1 MKTSIEFLLVLVQ
14 LLEAHADVTFK
25 QLNENQSLELS
36 CHGDHRGL
44 TSLHLYHSRGHTQ
57 TTLLSML
64 PRGGGRESDELRLDP
79 YNKWR
84 LQVSGGW
91 NTSQVKVMLL
101 RLKPGDSG
109 LYVCQRFYREKTSQH
124 NSFTT
129 QQLFLLVNGSG
140 RNCQCSSSYPPL
152 LVAIFSVTCFL
163 LIVVVWLAI
172 KKCVETRRHPSA
184 PAAFPVYEEMA
195 RKQQHSE
202 IIPPYQQEVPS
213 HLEEVTS
220 PLYANAPIKQPQD
233 NCYACPRHIA
243 LRA

>member
-1 MKTSIEFLLVLVQ
+1 MKTSIVFPLVLVQ

-25 QLNENQSLELS
+25 QLKENQSLELS
-36 CHGDHRGL
+36 CHRDDSGL

-64 PRGGGRESDELRLDP
+64 PHGSGSDELRLDQK
-79 YNKWR
+79 NKWR
-84 LQVSGGW
+84 LRVSGGR

-101 RLKPGDSG
+101 HLKPADSG
-109 LYVCQRFYREKTSQH
+109 LYVCEHIYRENS
-124 NSFTT
+124 SFTT
-129 QQLFLLVNGSG
+129 QQLFLLVNDSG
-140 RNCQCSSSYPPL
+140 RNCQCSSDYPPL
-152 LVAIFSVTCFL
+152 LLAIFSVTCFL
-163 LIVVVWLAI
+163 LIVLVCLAVE
-172 KKCVETRRHPSA
+172 KCVKTRRHPSA
-184 PAAFPVYEEMA
+184 PAAVPVYEEMT

-202 IIPPYQQEVPS
+202 IILPNKQEVPS

-233 NCYACPRHIA
+233 NFYACPRHIA